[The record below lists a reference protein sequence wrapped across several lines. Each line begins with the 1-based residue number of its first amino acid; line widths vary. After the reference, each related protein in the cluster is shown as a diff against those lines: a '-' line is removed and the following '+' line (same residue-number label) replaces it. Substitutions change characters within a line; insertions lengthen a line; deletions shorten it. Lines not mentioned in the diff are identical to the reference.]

1 MSLAEFEPSMYIKT
15 AAASECHIEVWE
27 GVAQPW
33 ERLYDISSAI
43 TSEPK
48 FILRNYL
55 HTTTAAAA
63 AAVVAAYDCESGCE
77 LEQQWQ
83 LLWAH
88 YNIINPQIWL
98 IDSLTLQPHLNST
111 QHNRIGK
118 CTFHLS
124 PPKGFQL
131 NTLGLRLWNIA
142 KDSAR
147 ISGQRVYDVQGKIMM
162 FGAVRNYSPSASL
175 SNAGILTW
183 STQNSSARQSSK
195 LPSSQM
201 Q

>member
-1 MSLAEFEPSMYIKT
+1 MALVEFEPSMYIKT

-43 TSEPK
+43 TSKPK
-48 FILRNYL
+48 FIFRNYL

-63 AAVVAAYDCESGCE
+63 AVVAAVVAAYDCESGCE

-124 PPKGFQL
+124 LPQKVF
-131 NTLGLRLWNIA
+131 NSTHSVW
-142 KDSAR
+142 DS
-147 ISGQRVYDVQGKIMM
+147 
-162 FGAVRNYSPSASL
+162 
-175 SNAGILTW
+175 GIL
-183 STQNSSARQSSK
+183 QRI
-195 LPSSQM
+195 LPEFLGKGCTTYRGR
-201 Q
+201 